1 MTRPTAGG
9 SEKLTLSLSLSIGG
23 IVGHLSIEGAQA
35 VFLEQVR
42 ARYGAFIL
50 PSGSRGA
57 SDFSLRLELDPIA
70 APGSSASKR
79 LAETEAHPLKVT
91 AKGRTIVAER
101 WDFRARLQGRSAP
114 RTTPGRGGVGYRSIS
129 YRSISYRSVSYRGE
143 ARCEA
148 SPFALDCLLR
158 VIYATL
164 LPRVGGML
172 IHGCGLRHA
181 AIGVIF
187 PGVSGAGKSTLARK
201 APDADDVLS
210 DELVAVR
217 RLDDGWRVFGT
228 PFWGDFAR
236 GGISMRSWP
245 LRTVAFLQ
253 QAREVAMTPI
263 TSSDSTLRL
272 LGCFLGFTADRAS
285 VERSLAVAVQ
295 LCAEV
300 RSVEASLT
308 RAAPTATVF
317 RKLGPHLGP
326 EVTRK
331 VPPANARELI
341 SEFRALLRKQRSY
354 AFRPKG
360 TAGAWLKSGDSLAVQ
375 TPGLGAPL
383 APGDVVLSWVP
394 GPTPDEDALACR
406 RLSTEGVRD
415 AGIGGE
421 LLGRVTLVSRDGKTL
436 PLPGRVGD
444 LARSFGPLVAIPML
458 KMAGR

>member
-1 MTRPTAGG
+1 MKRPVAGR
-9 SEKLTLSLSLSIGG
+9 SEKLTLSLSIGG
-23 IVGHLSIEGAQA
+23 IVGCLEIEGAQP

-50 PSGSRGA
+50 PSGSRSA
-57 SDFSLRLELDPIA
+57 SDFSLRLALAPLA

-91 AKGRTIVAER
+91 ASGRTIAAER
-101 WDFRARLQGRSAP
+101 WDFRARLQGRSV
-114 RTTPGRGGVGYRSIS
+114 PGRGVAGI
-129 YRSISYRSVSYRGE
+129 SYRGE

-210 DELVAVR
+210 DELVVVR

-245 LRTVAFLQ
+245 LRTVAFLH

-263 TSSDSTLRL
+263 TSSDATLRL
-272 LGCFLGFTADRAS
+272 LGCFLAFTTDRVS

-308 RAAPTATVF
+308 RTAPTATVF
-317 RKLGPHLGP
+317 RKLAPHLGP
-326 EVTRK
+326 EVTRA

-341 SEFRALLRKQRSY
+341 SEFRALLRKQRTY
-354 AFRPKG
+354 VFRPKG
-360 TAGAWLKSGDSLAVQ
+360 TTAAGAWLKSGESLAVQ

-383 APGDVVLSWVP
+383 APGDVVLAWVP
-394 GPTPDEDALACR
+394 GATPDEDALACR
-406 RLSTEGVRD
+406 RLSTAGARD
-415 AGIGGE
+415 AGIGAE
-421 LLGRVTLVSRDGKTL
+421 LLGRVTLISRDGKTL

>member
-1 MTRPTAGG
+1 MSDVMSARPPSSSS
-9 SEKLTLSLSLSIGG
+9 SEKLTLSIGG
-23 IVGHLSIEGAQA
+23 LVGELALVGAPP

-42 ARYGAFIL
+42 ARYGAFAL
-50 PSGSRGA
+50 PAVGHA
-57 SDFSLRLELDPIA
+57 APDFVLRLKLDPLPP
-70 APGSSASKR
+70 PGGSPGKR
-79 LAETEAHPLKVT
+79 LAETEARPLEVT
-91 AKGRTIVAER
+91 VRGNAVSVQR
-101 WDFRARLQGRSAP
+101 WDLGVRLR
-114 RTTPGRGGVGYRSIS
+114 GRGAG
-129 YRSISYRSVSYRGE
+129 YRGE
-143 ARCEA
+143 GHCEA
-148 SPFALDCLLR
+148 SPFALDCVLR
-158 VIYATL
+158 VLFATL

-181 AIGVIF
+181 AVGVLF
-187 PGVSGAGKSTLARK
+187 PGVSGSGKTTLARK

-210 DELVAVR
+210 DEIVAVR

-245 LRTVAFLQ
+245 LRAVGFLH

-263 TSSDSTLRL
+263 TSSDATLRL
-272 LGCFLGFTADRAS
+272 LGCFLAFATDRAS
-285 VERSLAVAVQ
+285 VERNLAVAVQ

-308 RAAPTATVF
+308 RAAPTAAVF

-341 SEFRALLRKQRSY
+341 SEFRALLRKQQSY
-354 AFRPKG
+354 TFRPR
-360 TAGAWLKSGDSLAVQ
+360 AGGAEGWLKSGEALAVEP
-375 TPGLGAPL
+375 PGVGAPL
-383 APGDVVLSWVP
+383 SPGDIILAWIP
-394 GPTPDEDALACR
+394 GASPDEDALACR
-406 RLSTEGVRD
+406 RLTAATARA
-415 AGIGGE
+415 AGGGE
-421 LLGRVTLVSRDGKTL
+421 LLGRVTLVCRDGKRQ

-444 LARSFGPLVAIPML
+444 LARSFGPLVALPML

>member
-1 MTRPTAGG
+1 MTRSVAGG
-9 SEKLTLSLSLSIGG
+9 SEKLTLSLSIGG
-23 IVGHLSIEGAQA
+23 IVGCLEITGAQA

-50 PSGSRGA
+50 PSGSGGA
-57 SDFSLRLELDPIA
+57 SDFSLRLALEPIA

-91 AKGRTIVAER
+91 VKGRAIAAER

-114 RTTPGRGGVGYRSIS
+114 RSSPGRGG
-129 YRSISYRSVSYRGE
+129 VSYRGE

-158 VIYATL
+158 VVYATL

-210 DELVAVR
+210 DELVVVR
-217 RLDDGWRVFGT
+217 RLDDGWRLFGT

-245 LRTVAFLQ
+245 LRTVAFLN

-263 TSSDSTLRL
+263 TSSDATLRL
-272 LGCFLGFTADRAS
+272 LGCFLAFTTDRAS

-317 RKLGPHLGP
+317 RKLAPHLGP
-326 EVTRK
+326 EVTRP

-354 AFRPKG
+354 SFKPKG
-360 TAGAWLKSGDSLAVQ
+360 TAGAWLKSGESLAVQ

-406 RLSTEGVRD
+406 RLSTAGARD
-415 AGIGGE
+415 AAAAGRAGLGGE

-436 PLPGRVGD
+436 PLPGRVAD

-458 KMAGR
+458 RMAGR

>member
-1 MTRPTAGG
+1 MTRPVAGG
-9 SEKLTLSLSLSIGG
+9 SEKLTLSLSIGG
-23 IVGHLSIEGAQA
+23 IVGHLEIEGAQA

-50 PSGSRGA
+50 PSSSRGA
-57 SDFSLRLELDPIA
+57 SDFSLRLGLDPLA
-70 APGSSASKR
+70 APGASASKR
-79 LAETEAHPLKVT
+79 LAATEAHPLKVT
-91 AKGRTIVAER
+91 ASGRTIAAER
-101 WDFRARLQGRSAP
+101 WDFQARLQARSAP
-114 RTTPGRGGVGYRSIS
+114 RSMLKRG
-129 YRSISYRSVSYRGE
+129 VSYHGE

-158 VIYATL
+158 VVYATL

-217 RLDDGWRVFGT
+217 RLDDGWRLFGT

-245 LRTVAFLQ
+245 LRTVAFLH

-263 TSSDSTLRL
+263 TSSDATLRL
-272 LGCFLGFTADRAS
+272 LGCFLAFTTDRAS

-308 RAAPTATVF
+308 RTAPTATVF
-317 RKLGPHLGP
+317 RKLAPHLGP
-326 EVTRK
+326 EVTRP

-354 AFRPKG
+354 VFKPKRTTTA
-360 TAGAWLKSGDSLAVQ
+360 TAGAWLKSGESLAVQ

-383 APGDVVLSWVP
+383 APGDVVLTWVP

-406 RLSTEGVRD
+406 RLSTAGVRD
-415 AGIGGE
+415 AANAGIGGE

-436 PLPGRVGD
+436 PLPGRVAD

>member
-1 MTRPTAGG
+1 MTLITR
-9 SEKLTLSLSLSIGG
+9 SEPLTLSLSLSIGG
-23 IVGHLSIEGAQA
+23 IVGHLEIEGAQP

-50 PSGSRGA
+50 PSSGRGA
-57 SDFSLRLELDPIA
+57 SDFSLRLGLDPIA

-91 AKGRTIVAER
+91 TSGRAIAAER
-101 WDFRARLQGRSAP
+101 WDFRVRLQGRSAP
-114 RTTPGRGGVGYRSIS
+114 RSVSARGVSNR
-129 YRSISYRSVSYRGE
+129 RMSYRGE
-143 ARCEA
+143 GRCEA

-158 VIYATL
+158 VVYATL

-181 AIGVIF
+181 AVGVIF

-210 DELVAVR
+210 DEIVAVR

-245 LRTVAFLQ
+245 LRTVAFLN

-263 TSSDSTLRL
+263 TSSDATLRL
-272 LGCFLGFTADRAS
+272 LGCFLAFTTDRAS

-308 RAAPTATVF
+308 RTAPTATVF
-317 RKLGPHLGP
+317 RKLAPHLGP
-326 EVTRK
+326 EVTRA

-360 TAGAWLKSGDSLAVQ
+360 TTGAWLKSGESLAVQ

-383 APGDVVLSWVP
+383 APGDVILAWIP
-394 GPTPDEDALACR
+394 GPTPDEDALSCR
-406 RLSTEGVRD
+406 RLSQAGVRD
-415 AGIGGE
+415 AVDAVIGGE

-458 KMAGR
+458 RMAGR

>member
-1 MTRPTAGG
+1 MTRPVAGR
-9 SEKLTLSLSLSIGG
+9 SEKLTLSLSIGG
-23 IVGHLSIEGAQA
+23 IVGCLEIEGAQP

-91 AKGRTIVAER
+91 ARGRTIAAER
-101 WDFRARLQGRSAP
+101 WDFRARLQGRSV
-114 RTTPGRGGVGYRSIS
+114 PGRGVSGI
-129 YRSISYRSVSYRGE
+129 SYRGE

-158 VIYATL
+158 VVYATL
-164 LPRVGGML
+164 LPRAGGML

-245 LRTVAFLQ
+245 LRTVAFLH

-263 TSSDSTLRL
+263 TSSDATLRL
-272 LGCFLGFTADRAS
+272 LSCFLAFTTDRAS

-308 RAAPTATVF
+308 RA
-317 RKLGPHLGP
+317 
-326 EVTRK
+326 

-354 AFRPKG
+354 AFKPKG
-360 TAGAWLKSGDSLAVQ
+360 TAGAWLKSGESLAVQ

-383 APGDVVLSWVP
+383 AAGDVVLAWVP
-394 GPTPDEDALACR
+394 GATPDEDALACR
-406 RLSTEGVRD
+406 RLSTAGVRD
-415 AGIGGE
+415 AGQAGIGGE

>member
-1 MTRPTAGG
+1 MTRPISAR
-9 SEKLTLSLSLSIGG
+9 SEKLTLSLSIGG
-23 IVGHLSIEGAQA
+23 IVGHLEIEGAQP

-50 PSGSRGA
+50 PSSSRGA

-70 APGSSASKR
+70 APGSSSAKR
-79 LAETEAHPLKVT
+79 LAQTEAHPLKVT
-91 AKGRTIVAER
+91 TSGRAIAAER
-101 WDFRARLQGRSAP
+101 WDFQVRLPGRPAPRSAP
-114 RTTPGRGGVGYRSIS
+114 NRGVTYHGDG
-129 YRSISYRSVSYRGE
+129 
-143 ARCEA
+143 RCEA

-158 VIYATL
+158 VVYATL

-210 DELVAVR
+210 DEIVAVR

-245 LRTVAFLQ
+245 LRTVAFLN

-263 TSSDSTLRL
+263 TSSDATLRL
-272 LGCFLGFTADRAS
+272 LACFLAFTTDRAS

-308 RAAPTATVF
+308 RTAPTATVF
-317 RKLGPHLGP
+317 RKLAPHLGP
-326 EVTRK
+326 EVTRA

-354 AFRPKG
+354 VFKPKG
-360 TAGAWLKSGDSLAVQ
+360 TTTAAAGAWLKSGESLAVQ

-383 APGDVVLSWVP
+383 APGDVVLAWVP
-394 GPTPDEDALACR
+394 GPTPDDDALACR
-406 RLSTEGVRD
+406 RLSTADARD
-415 AGIGGE
+415 AASAVIGGE
-421 LLGRVTLVSRDGKTL
+421 LLGRVTLVSRDGKIL
-436 PLPGRVGD
+436 PLPKRVGD

>member
-1 MTRPTAGG
+1 M
-9 SEKLTLSLSLSIGG
+9 
-23 IVGHLSIEGAQA
+23 
-35 VFLEQVR
+35 
-42 ARYGAFIL
+42 
-50 PSGSRGA
+50 PSSSRGA
-57 SDFSLRLELDPIA
+57 SDFSLRLKLDPLA

-79 LAETEAHPLKVT
+79 LAQTEAHPLKVT
-91 AKGRTIVAER
+91 ASGRAIAAER
-101 WDFRARLQGRSAP
+101 WDFRARLSGRSVP
-114 RTTPGRGGVGYRSIS
+114 NRGVVYQ
-129 YRSISYRSVSYRGE
+129 GE

-158 VIYATL
+158 VVYATL

-210 DELVAVR
+210 DEIVAVR

-245 LRTVAFLQ
+245 LRTVAFLN
-253 QAREVAMTPI
+253 QAREVAMRPI
-263 TSSDSTLRL
+263 TSSEATLRL
-272 LGCFLGFTADRAS
+272 LGCFLAFTLDRAS
-285 VERSLAVAVQ
+285 VERSLAVALR

-300 RSVEASLT
+300 RAVEASLT
-308 RAAPTATVF
+308 RTAATAAVF
-317 RKLGPHLGP
+317 RKLAPHLGP
-326 EVTRK
+326 EVTRP

-354 AFRPKG
+354 VFKPKRT
-360 TAGAWLKSGDSLAVQ
+360 TAAGSWLKSGESLAVEMS
-375 TPGLGAPL
+375 GLGAPL
-383 APGDVVLSWVP
+383 APGDVVLAWVP

-406 RLSTEGVRD
+406 RLPM
-415 AGIGGE
+415 AGAGQIAVEGE
-421 LLGRVTLVSRDGKTL
+421 LLGRVTLVSRAGKTL
-436 PLPGRVGD
+436 PLPGRVG
-444 LARSFGPLVAIPML
+444 
-458 KMAGR
+458 

>member
-1 MTRPTAGG
+1 MTRSVAGG
-9 SEKLTLSLSLSIGG
+9 SEKLTLSLSIGG
-23 IVGHLSIEGAQA
+23 IVGCLSIEGAQP

-57 SDFSLRLELDPIA
+57 SDFSLQLALDPIA

-91 AKGRTIVAER
+91 TKGRTILAER
-101 WDFRARLQGRSAP
+101 WDFRARLQGRSTP
-114 RTTPGRGGVGYRSIS
+114 RATPGRGVS
-129 YRSISYRSVSYRGE
+129 YRRISYRGE

-158 VIYATL
+158 VVYATL

-210 DELVAVR
+210 DELVVVR

-245 LRTVAFLQ
+245 LRTVAFLH
-253 QAREVAMTPI
+253 QAREVAMAPI
-263 TSSDSTLRL
+263 TSSDATLRL
-272 LGCFLGFTADRAS
+272 LGCFLAFTTDRAS

-308 RAAPTATVF
+308 RTAPTATVF
-317 RKLGPHLGP
+317 RKLAPHLGP
-326 EVTRK
+326 EVTRP

-354 AFRPKG
+354 AFKPKG
-360 TAGAWLKSGDSLAVQ
+360 AAGAWLKSGESLAVQ
-375 TPGLGAPL
+375 SPGLGAPL
-383 APGDVVLSWVP
+383 APGDVVLAWVP

-406 RLSTEGVRD
+406 RLSAADARD
-415 AGIGGE
+415 AARGGE
-421 LLGRVTLVSRDGKTL
+421 LLGRVTLVSRDGKSL

>member
-1 MTRPTAGG
+1 MSRPAVTRAEP
-9 SEKLTLSLSLSIGG
+9 LTLSIGG
-23 IVGHLSIEGAQA
+23 IVGHLVLEGAQA

-42 ARYGAFIL
+42 ARYGAFVL
-50 PSGSRGA
+50 PSTSFGA
-57 SDFSLRLELDPIA
+57 GDFHLRLQLDPIA

-79 LAETEAHPLKVT
+79 LAETEAHPLKV
-91 AKGRTIVAER
+91 AARGRTIAAER

-114 RTTPGRGGVGYRSIS
+114 NGG
-129 YRSISYRSVSYRGE
+129 VSYRGE
-143 ARCEA
+143 GRCEA

-158 VIYATL
+158 VVYATL
-164 LPRVGGML
+164 LPGVGGML

-181 AIGVIF
+181 AVGVIF

-210 DELVAVR
+210 DEIVAVR

-245 LRTVAFLQ
+245 LRTVAFLN
-253 QAREVAMTPI
+253 QAREVTMTPI
-263 TSSDSTLRL
+263 TSSDATLRL
-272 LGCFLGFTADRAS
+272 LGCFLAFTTDRAS

-308 RAAPTATVF
+308 RTAPTATVF

-326 EVTRK
+326 EVTRP

-360 TAGAWLKSGDSLAVQ
+360 TPGAWLKSGESLSVQ
-375 TPGLGAPL
+375 TPGLGGPL
-383 APGDVVLSWVP
+383 APGDIVLAWVP
-394 GPTPDEDALACR
+394 GATPDEDALACR
-406 RLSTEGVRD
+406 RLSAAAARD
-415 AGIGGE
+415 AAEVVTAGA
-421 LLGRVTLVSRDGKTL
+421 LLGRVTLVSRAGKTL

-444 LARSFGPLVAIPML
+444 LARSFGPMVAIPML

>member
-1 MTRPTAGG
+1 
-9 SEKLTLSLSLSIGG
+9 
-23 IVGHLSIEGAQA
+23 
-35 VFLEQVR
+35 
-42 ARYGAFIL
+42 
-50 PSGSRGA
+50 
-57 SDFSLRLELDPIA
+57 
-70 APGSSASKR
+70 
-79 LAETEAHPLKVT
+79 
-91 AKGRTIVAER
+91 
-101 WDFRARLQGRSAP
+101 
-114 RTTPGRGGVGYRSIS
+114 
-129 YRSISYRSVSYRGE
+129 
-143 ARCEA
+143 
-148 SPFALDCLLR
+148 
-158 VIYATL
+158 
-164 LPRVGGML
+164 ML

-201 APDADDVLS
+201 ALDADDVLS
-210 DELVAVR
+210 DEIVAVR

-245 LRTVAFLQ
+245 LRTVAFLN

-263 TSSDSTLRL
+263 TSSDATLRL
-272 LGCFLGFTADRAS
+272 LGCFLAFTTDRAS

-308 RAAPTATVF
+308 RTAPTATVF

-326 EVTRK
+326 EVTRA

-354 AFRPKG
+354 VFRPKG
-360 TAGAWLKSGDSLAVQ
+360 SATGAGAWIKSGESLAVQ
-375 TPGLGAPL
+375 PPGLGAPL
-383 APGDVVLSWVP
+383 APGDVVLAWIP
-394 GPTPDEDALACR
+394 GPTPDEDVLACR
-406 RLSTEGVRD
+406 RLSQASARE
-415 AGIGGE
+415 AAIEGE
-421 LLGRVTLVSRDGKTL
+421 LLGRLTLISRDGKTL

-458 KMAGR
+458 RMAGR

>member
-1 MTRPTAGG
+1 MSRRAVTRAET
-9 SEKLTLSLSLSIGG
+9 LTTLSLSIGG
-23 IVGHLSIEGAQA
+23 IVGHLEIEGAQA
-35 VFLEQVR
+35 IFLEQVR

-50 PSGSRGA
+50 PSSSRGS

-91 AKGRTIVAER
+91 TKGRVIAAER
-101 WDFRARLQGRSAP
+101 WDFRVRLQGRSAP
-114 RTTPGRGGVGYRSIS
+114 RTAPGRG
-129 YRSISYRSVSYRGE
+129 VSYRAGIGYRGE
-143 ARCEA
+143 GRCEA

-158 VIYATL
+158 VVYATL

-181 AIGVIF
+181 AVGVIF

-210 DELVAVR
+210 DEIVAVR

-245 LRTVAFLQ
+245 LRTVAFLN

-263 TSSDSTLRL
+263 TSSDATLRL
-272 LGCFLGFTADRAS
+272 LGCFLAFTTDRAS

-308 RAAPTATVF
+308 RTAPTATVF
-317 RKLGPHLGP
+317 RKLSPHLGP
-326 EVTRK
+326 EVTRP

-354 AFRPKG
+354 VFKPKG
-360 TAGAWLKSGDSLAVQ
+360 TTTAGAWLKSGESLAVQ

-394 GPTPDEDALACR
+394 GPTPDDDALACR
-406 RLSTEGVRD
+406 RLSAAGLRD
-415 AGIGGE
+415 AAREGE
-421 LLGRVTLVSRDGKTL
+421 LLGRVTLISRDGKTL

-458 KMAGR
+458 RMAGR

>member
-1 MTRPTAGG
+1 MTRSVAGG
-9 SEKLTLSLSLSIGG
+9 SEKLTLSLSIGG
-23 IVGHLSIEGAQA
+23 VVGCLSIEGAQP

-57 SDFSLRLELDPIA
+57 SDFSLRLALDPIA

-91 AKGRTIVAER
+91 IKGRTILAER
-101 WDFRARLQGRSAP
+101 WDFQARLQGRSTP
-114 RTTPGRGGVGYRSIS
+114 RATPGRGLS
-129 YRSISYRSVSYRGE
+129 YRSGSYRGE

-158 VIYATL
+158 VVYATL

-210 DELVAVR
+210 DELVVVR

-245 LRTVAFLQ
+245 LRTVAFLH
-253 QAREVAMTPI
+253 QAREVAMAPI
-263 TSSDSTLRL
+263 TSSDATLRL
-272 LGCFLGFTADRAS
+272 LGCFLAFTIDRAS
-285 VERSLAVAVQ
+285 IERSLAVAVQ

-308 RAAPTATVF
+308 RTAPTATVF
-317 RKLGPHLGP
+317 RKLAPHLGP
-326 EVTRK
+326 EVTRP

-354 AFRPKG
+354 AFKPKG
-360 TAGAWLKSGDSLAVQ
+360 AAGAWLKSGESLAVQ
-375 TPGLGAPL
+375 SSGLGAPL
-383 APGDVVLSWVP
+383 APGDVVLAWVP

-406 RLSTEGVRD
+406 RLSAADARD
-415 AGIGGE
+415 AARGGE
-421 LLGRVTLVSRDGKTL
+421 LLGRVTLVSRDGKSL

-458 KMAGR
+458 RMAGR